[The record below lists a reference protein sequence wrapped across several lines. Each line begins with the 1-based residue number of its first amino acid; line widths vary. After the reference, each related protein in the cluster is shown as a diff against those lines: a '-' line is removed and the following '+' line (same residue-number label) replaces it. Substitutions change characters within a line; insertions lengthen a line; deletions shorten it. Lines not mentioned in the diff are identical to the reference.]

1 MTILCA
7 TVISFQALSGVNAV
21 MFYSTPVLKTLLP
34 NSAGMI
40 GIGIATVN
48 ALMTLPAVFLV
59 DVSLLDVSGDSVADG
74 KVIGKKNLL
83 LFSVI
88 SMSITSAALAH
99 GLNSHSPNLSAFA
112 IIGFIVSYNI
122 DMGARTVLMI

>member
-1 MTILCA
+1 MLCA

-59 DVSLLDVSGDSVADG
+59 DVSPSSGCQ
-74 KVIGKKNLL
+74 
-83 LFSVI
+83 
-88 SMSITSAALAH
+88 
-99 GLNSHSPNLSAFA
+99 
-112 IIGFIVSYNI
+112 
-122 DMGARTVLMI
+122 